1 MKRTLRIWDLPT
13 RLFHWFLVI
22 CIAGAVICVNIGGN
36 LMQWHAYFGYA
47 ALSLVLFRVLWGF
60 IGAVHSRFA
69 TFVPNSQ
76 RLIAFL
82 SGKVGSGLGHNPLG
96 SLSVIAL
103 LLAVGIQAS
112 TGLFTDDDIAF
123 QGPLAKYVPNAT
135 VSLLSSIHEL
145 NSNILFGL
153 IGLHLV
159 AIAYYQWVKRE
170 SILMPMIQ
178 GDKEVDVERVGNGLA
193 ASVLIASKDGALQ
206 RLTALVSLCVIAL
219 LLLYALG
226 IISF

>member
-13 RLFHWFLVI
+13 RLFHWLLVV
-22 CIAGAVICVNIGGN
+22 CIAGAVICVNIGGYW
-36 LMQWHAYFGYA
+36 MQWHAYCGYA

-60 IGAVHSRFA
+60 IGAVHSRFT
-69 TFVPNSQ
+69 TFVPSPQ

-82 SGKVGSGLGHNPLG
+82 SGKEGSGLGHNPLG
-96 SLSVIAL
+96 SLSVLAL
-103 LLAVGIQAS
+103 LLVVGIQAS

-123 QGPLAKYVPNAT
+123 QGPLAKHVPNAT
-135 VSLLSSIHEL
+135 VSLLSSIHAL

-153 IGLHLV
+153 IGLHLL

-170 SILMPMIQ
+170 PILMPMIQ
-178 GDKEVDVERVGNGLA
+178 GDKAIDLEREGRGLPPKE
-193 ASVLIASKDGALQ
+193 LIASRDGVLQ
-206 RLTALVSLCVIAL
+206 RLTALVSLGVIAL

>member
-1 MKRTLRIWDLPT
+1 MKKTLRIWDLPT
-13 RLFHWFLVI
+13 RLFHWLLVV

-47 ALSLVLFRVLWGF
+47 VLSLILFRVLWGF
-60 IGAVHSRFA
+60 IGAVHSRFT
-69 TFVPNSQ
+69 TFVPSPQ

-82 SGKVGSGLGHNPLG
+82 SGKAGSGLGHNPLG

-103 LLAVGIQAS
+103 LLVVGIQAG

-135 VSLLSSIHEL
+135 VSLLGSVHAL

-153 IGLHLV
+153 IGLHLL

-170 SILMPMIQ
+170 SIVLPMIQ
-178 GDKEVDVERVGNGLA
+178 GDKEVDVEQDGNGLP
-193 ASVLIASKDGALQ
+193 ASVLIASKDGARQ
-206 RLTALVSLCVIAL
+206 RLTAFVSLCAIAF

>member
-13 RLFHWFLVI
+13 RLFHWLLVV
-22 CIAGAVICVNIGGN
+22 CIVGAVICVNIGGN

-60 IGAVHSRFA
+60 IGAVHSRFT
-69 TFVPNSQ
+69 TFVPGPQ

-82 SGKVGSGLGHNPLG
+82 RGKEGSGLGHNPLG

-103 LLAVGIQAS
+103 LLVVGIQAS

-123 QGPLAKYVPNAT
+123 QGPLAKHVSNAT
-135 VSLLSSIHEL
+135 VSLLSSIHAL

-178 GDKEVDVERVGNGLA
+178 GDKEVDVERDGNGLP
-193 ASVLIASKDGALQ
+193 ASALTDSKDGASQ
-206 RLTALVSLCVIAL
+206 RLIALVMLCVIAL

>member
-13 RLFHWFLVI
+13 RLFHWLLVV
-22 CIAGAVICVNIGGN
+22 CIVGAVICVNIGGN

-60 IGAVHSRFA
+60 IGAVHSRFT
-69 TFVPNSQ
+69 TFVPSPQ

-82 SGKVGSGLGHNPLG
+82 SGKEGSGLGHNPLG

-103 LLAVGIQAS
+103 LLVVGIQAS

-123 QGPLAKYVPNAT
+123 QGPLAKHVSNAT
-135 VSLLSSIHEL
+135 VSLLSSIHAL

-153 IGLHLV
+153 IGLHLL

-170 SILMPMIQ
+170 SILRPMIQ
-178 GDKEVDVERVGNGLA
+178 GDKEVDVERDGNGLP
-193 ASVLIASKDGALQ
+193 ASALIASSDSASQ
-206 RLTALVSLCVIAL
+206 RLIALVSLCAIAL
-219 LLLYALG
+219 LLLYVLG

>member
-1 MKRTLRIWDLPT
+1 
-13 RLFHWFLVI
+13 
-22 CIAGAVICVNIGGN
+22 VICVNIGGN

-60 IGAVHSRFA
+60 IGAVHSRFI
-69 TFVPNSQ
+69 TFVPSPQ
-76 RLIAFL
+76 RLFAFL
-82 SGKVGSGLGHNPLG
+82 SGKEGSGLGHNPLG

-103 LLAVGIQAS
+103 LLVVGIQAS

-123 QGPLAKYVPNAT
+123 QGPLTKYVSNAT
-135 VSLLSSIHEL
+135 VSLLGSIHAL

-153 IGLHLV
+153 IGLHLL

-170 SILMPMIQ
+170 SIVFPMIQ
-178 GDKEVDVERVGNGLA
+178 GDKEVDVEHDGNGLP

-206 RLTALVSLCVIAL
+206 RLTAFVSLCAIAL

-226 IISF
+226 VISF

>member
-13 RLFHWFLVI
+13 RLFHWFLVV

-60 IGAVHSRFA
+60 IGAVHSRFT
-69 TFVPNSQ
+69 TFVPSPQ

-82 SGKVGSGLGHNPLG
+82 SGKEGSGLGHNPLG

-103 LLAVGIQAS
+103 LLVVGIQAS

-135 VSLLSSIHEL
+135 VSLLSSIHAL

-153 IGLHLV
+153 IGLHLL

-178 GDKEVDVERVGNGLA
+178 GDKEVEVERVGNGLPA
-193 ASVLIASKDGALQ
+193 KALVASNDGALQ
-206 RLTALVSLCVIAL
+206 RLTALVSLCAIAL
-219 LLLYALG
+219 LLLYSLG
-226 IISF
+226 VISF

>member
-1 MKRTLRIWDLPT
+1 MKKTLRIWDLPT
-13 RLFHWFLVI
+13 RLFHWLLVV
-22 CIAGAVICVNIGGN
+22 CIAGAVICVNIGGYW
-36 LMQWHAYFGYA
+36 MQWHAYCGYA
-47 ALSLVLFRVLWGF
+47 ALSLILFRVLWGF
-60 IGAVHSRFA
+60 IGAVHSRFT
-69 TFVPNSQ
+69 TFVPSPQ

-82 SGKVGSGLGHNPLG
+82 RRKEGSGLGHNPLG

-103 LLAVGIQAS
+103 LLVVGIQAS

-123 QGPLAKYVPNAT
+123 QGPLAKYVSNAT
-135 VSLLSSIHEL
+135 VSLLSSIHAL

-159 AIAYYQWVKRE
+159 AIGYYQWVKRA
-170 SILMPMIQ
+170 SIVMPMIQ
-178 GDKEVDVERVGNGLA
+178 GDKEVDVERDGSGLP
-193 ASVLIASKDGALQ
+193 ASALHASKDGVPQ

>member
-13 RLFHWFLVI
+13 RLFHWFLVM
-22 CIAGAVICVNIGGN
+22 CIAGAVICVNIGGYW
-36 LMQWHAYFGYA
+36 MQWHAYCGYA

-60 IGAVHSRFA
+60 IGAVHSRFT
-69 TFVPNSQ
+69 TFVPSPH

-82 SGKVGSGLGHNPLG
+82 RGKEGSGLGHNPLG

-103 LLAVGIQAS
+103 LLVVGIQAS

-123 QGPLAKYVPNAT
+123 QGPLAKYVSNAT
-135 VSLLSSIHEL
+135 VSLLSSIHAL

-153 IGLHLV
+153 IALHLL
-159 AIAYYQWVKRE
+159 AIAYHQWVKRE

-178 GDKEVDVERVGNGLA
+178 GDKAIDIEREGRGLPPKE
-193 ASVLIASKDGALQ
+193 LIASKDGALQ
-206 RLTALVSLCVIAL
+206 RLTALVSLGAIAL

-226 IISF
+226 VISF

>member
-13 RLFHWFLVI
+13 RLFHWLLVV

-60 IGAVHSRFA
+60 IGAVHSRFT
-69 TFVPNSQ
+69 TFVPSPR

-82 SGKVGSGLGHNPLG
+82 SGKQGGGLGHSPLG

-103 LLAVGIQAS
+103 LLVVGIQAS

-135 VSLLSSIHEL
+135 VSLFGSIHAF

-153 IGLHLV
+153 IGLHLL
-159 AIAYYQWVKRE
+159 AIGYHQWVKRE
-170 SILMPMIQ
+170 SLILPMIQ
-178 GDKEVDVERVGNGLA
+178 GDKELDVERDGKGLP
-193 ASVLIASKDGALQ
+193 ASALLASKDGMPQ
-206 RLTALVSLCVIAL
+206 RLTAFVSLCAIAV
-219 LLLYALG
+219 LLLYFLG

>member
-13 RLFHWFLVI
+13 RLFHWLLVI

-60 IGAVHSRFA
+60 IGAVHSRFV
-69 TFVPNSQ
+69 TFVPSPQ

-82 SGKVGSGLGHNPLG
+82 SGKQGGGLGHSPLG

-103 LLAVGIQAS
+103 LLVVGIQAS

-135 VSLLSSIHEL
+135 VSLLSSIHAL

-153 IGLHLV
+153 IGLHLL
-159 AIAYYQWVKRE
+159 AIGYYQWVKRA
-170 SILMPMIQ
+170 SIVMPMIQ
-178 GDKEVDVERVGNGLA
+178 GDKEVDLERDGSGLPA
-193 ASVLIASKDGALQ
+193 FALHASKDGAPQ
-206 RLTALVSLCVIAL
+206 RLTALVSLCAIAV

>member
-13 RLFHWFLVI
+13 RLFQWLLVV

-60 IGAVHSRFA
+60 IGAVHSRFV
-69 TFVPNSQ
+69 TFVPSPQ

-82 SGKVGSGLGHNPLG
+82 SGKQGGGLGHSPLG

-103 LLAVGIQAS
+103 LLVVGIQAS

-135 VSLLSSIHEL
+135 VSLLSSIHAL

-153 IGLHLV
+153 IGLHLL
-159 AIAYYQWVKRE
+159 AIGYYQWVKRA
-170 SILMPMIQ
+170 SIVMPMIQ
-178 GDKEVDVERVGNGLA
+178 GDKEVDLERDCSGLPA
-193 ASVLIASKDGALQ
+193 FALHASKDGAPQ
-206 RLTALVSLCVIAL
+206 RLTALVSLCAIAV

>member
-13 RLFHWFLVI
+13 RLFHWLLVVS
-22 CIAGAVICVNIGGN
+22 IAGAVICVNIGGN

-60 IGAVHSRFA
+60 IGAVHSRFT
-69 TFVPNSQ
+69 TFVPSPQ

-82 SGKVGSGLGHNPLG
+82 GGKEGSGLGHDPLG

-103 LLAVGIQAS
+103 LLVVGIQAS

-135 VSLLSSIHEL
+135 VSLLSSIHAL

-153 IGLHLV
+153 IGLHLM

-170 SILMPMIQ
+170 SIVLPMIQ
-178 GDKEVDVERVGNGLA
+178 GDKKVDVERVGNGLP

-206 RLTALVSLCVIAL
+206 RLTALVSLCAIAV

>member
-1 MKRTLRIWDLPT
+1 
-13 RLFHWFLVI
+13 
-22 CIAGAVICVNIGGN
+22 
-36 LMQWHAYFGYA
+36 MQWHAYFGYA

-60 IGAVHSRFA
+60 IGAVHSRFI
-69 TFVPNSQ
+69 TFVPSPQ
-76 RLIAFL
+76 RLFAFL
-82 SGKVGSGLGHNPLG
+82 SGKEGSGLGHNPLG

-103 LLAVGIQAS
+103 LLVVGIQAS

-123 QGPLAKYVPNAT
+123 QGPLTKYVSNAT
-135 VSLLSSIHEL
+135 VSLLGSIHAL

-153 IGLHLV
+153 IGLHLL

-170 SILMPMIQ
+170 SIVFPMIQ
-178 GDKEVDVERVGNGLA
+178 GDKEVDVEHDGNGLP

-206 RLTALVSLCVIAL
+206 RLTAFVSLCAIAL

-226 IISF
+226 VISF

>member
-13 RLFHWFLVI
+13 RLFHWLLVV

-60 IGAVHSRFA
+60 IGAVHSRFV
-69 TFVPNSQ
+69 TFVPSPQ

-82 SGKVGSGLGHNPLG
+82 SGKQGGGLGHSPLG
-96 SLSVIAL
+96 SLSIIAL
-103 LLAVGIQAS
+103 LLVVGIQAS

-135 VSLLSSIHEL
+135 VSLLSSIHAL

-153 IGLHLV
+153 IGLHLL
-159 AIAYYQWVKRE
+159 AIGYYQWVKRA
-170 SILMPMIQ
+170 SIVMPMIQ
-178 GDKEVDVERVGNGLA
+178 GDKEVDLERDGSGLPA
-193 ASVLIASKDGALQ
+193 FALHASKDGAPQ
-206 RLTALVSLCVIAL
+206 RLTALVSLCAIAV

>member
-13 RLFHWFLVI
+13 RLFHWLLVV
-22 CIAGAVICVNIGGN
+22 CIVGAVICVNIGGN

-60 IGAVHSRFA
+60 IGAVHSRFT
-69 TFVPNSQ
+69 TFVPGPQ

-82 SGKVGSGLGHNPLG
+82 RGREGSGLGHNPLG

-103 LLAVGIQAS
+103 LLVVGIQAS

-123 QGPLAKYVPNAT
+123 QGPLAKHVSNAT
-135 VSLLSSIHEL
+135 VSLLSSIHAL
-145 NSNILFGL
+145 NSNILFGF
-153 IGLHLV
+153 IGMHLV
-159 AIAYYQWVKRE
+159 AIAYYQWVKRV

-178 GDKEVDVERVGNGLA
+178 GDKEVDVERDGNGLP
-193 ASVLIASKDGALQ
+193 ASALTASKDGASQ
-206 RLTALVSLCVIAL
+206 RLFALVMLCAIAL

>member
-13 RLFHWFLVI
+13 RLFHWLLVI
-22 CIAGAVICVNIGGN
+22 CITGAVICVNIGGN

-60 IGAVHSRFA
+60 IGAVHSRFT
-69 TFVPNSQ
+69 TFVPSPQ

-82 SGKVGSGLGHNPLG
+82 GGKEGSGLGHNPLG

-103 LLAVGIQAS
+103 LLVVGIQAS

-135 VSLLSSIHEL
+135 VSLLSSIHAL

-153 IGLHLV
+153 IGLHLL
-159 AIAYYQWVKRE
+159 AITYYQWVKRE
-170 SILMPMIQ
+170 SIVLPMIQ
-178 GDKEVDVERVGNGLA
+178 GDKKVDVEHVGNGLP

-206 RLTALVSLCVIAL
+206 RLTALVSLCAIAV

>member
-13 RLFHWFLVI
+13 RLFHWLLVI
-22 CIAGAVICVNIGGN
+22 CIAGAVICVNIGGYW
-36 LMQWHAYFGYA
+36 MQWHAYCGYA
-47 ALSLVLFRVLWGF
+47 ALSLILFRVLWGF
-60 IGAVHSRFA
+60 IGAVHSRFT
-69 TFVPNSQ
+69 TFVPSPQ

-82 SGKVGSGLGHNPLG
+82 SGRQGSGLGHNPLG

-103 LLAVGIQAS
+103 LLVVGIQAS

-135 VSLLSSIHEL
+135 VSLLGSIHAL

-153 IGLHLV
+153 IGLHLL
-159 AIAYYQWVKRE
+159 AIAYYQWIKRE

-178 GDKEVDVERVGNGLA
+178 GDKDVDVERDSNGLPA
-193 ASVLIASKDGALQ
+193 TALIASKDGALQ
-206 RLTALVSLCVIAL
+206 RLTALVSLCAIAL
-219 LLLYALG
+219 LLLYSLG
-226 IISF
+226 VISF

>member
-13 RLFHWFLVI
+13 RLFHWLLVV
-22 CIAGAVICVNIGGN
+22 CIAGAVICVNIGGHW
-36 LMQWHAYFGYA
+36 MQWHAYCGYA
-47 ALSLVLFRVLWGF
+47 VLSLVLFRVLWGF
-60 IGAVHSRFA
+60 IGAVHSRFV
-69 TFVPNSQ
+69 TFVPSPQ

-82 SGKVGSGLGHNPLG
+82 MGKQGGGLGHSPLG

-103 LLAVGIQAS
+103 LLVVGIQAS

-135 VSLLSSIHEL
+135 VSLLSSIHAL

-153 IGLHLV
+153 IGLHLL

-178 GDKEVDVERVGNGLA
+178 GDKAIDLEHEGRGLPPKE
-193 ASVLIASKDGALQ
+193 LIASKDGALQ
-206 RLTALVSLCVIAL
+206 RLTALASLSAIAL
-219 LLLYALG
+219 VLLYALG

>member
-13 RLFHWFLVI
+13 RLFHWLLVV
-22 CIAGAVICVNIGGN
+22 CIVGAVICVNIGGN

-60 IGAVHSRFA
+60 IGAVHSRFT
-69 TFVPNSQ
+69 TFIPSPQ

-82 SGKVGSGLGHNPLG
+82 SGKQGGGLGHSPLG

-103 LLAVGIQAS
+103 LLVVGIQAS

-135 VSLLSSIHEL
+135 VSLLSSIHAL

-153 IGLHLV
+153 IGLHLL
-159 AIAYYQWVKRE
+159 AIAYYQWVKRAP
-170 SILMPMIQ
+170 IVMPMIQ
-178 GDKEVDVERVGNGLA
+178 GDKEVDVERDGNGLPA
-193 ASVLIASKDGALQ
+193 IALIASKDGALQ
-206 RLTALVSLCVIAL
+206 RLTALVSLCAITL

>member
-1 MKRTLRIWDLPT
+1 MKKTLRIWDLPT
-13 RLFHWFLVI
+13 RLFHWLLVA
-22 CIAGAVICVNIGGN
+22 CITGAVIFVNIGGN
-36 LMQWHAYFGYA
+36 WMHWHAYCGYA

-60 IGAVHSRFA
+60 IGAVHSRFI
-69 TFVPNSQ
+69 TFVPSPK

-82 SGKVGSGLGHNPLG
+82 GGKVGSGLGHNPLG

-103 LLAVGIQAS
+103 LLVVGIQAS

-135 VSLLSSIHEL
+135 VSLFSSIHAL

-153 IGLHLV
+153 IALHLL
-159 AIAYYQWVKRE
+159 AIGYHQWVKRE
-170 SILMPMIQ
+170 SLILPMIQ
-178 GDKEVDVERVGNGLA
+178 GDKEVDVERDGKGLP
-193 ASVLIASKDGALQ
+193 ASALLASKDGAFQ
-206 RLTALVSLCVIAL
+206 RLTAFGLLCAIAV
-219 LLLYALG
+219 LLLYFLG

>member
-13 RLFHWFLVI
+13 RLFHWLLVV
-22 CIAGAVICVNIGGN
+22 CIAGAVIFVNIGGYW
-36 LMQWHAYFGYA
+36 MQWHAYCGYG

-60 IGAVHSRFA
+60 IGALHSRFT
-69 TFVPNSQ
+69 TFVPSPQ

-82 SGKVGSGLGHNPLG
+82 RGKEGSGLGHNPLG
-96 SLSVIAL
+96 SLSVVAL
-103 LLAVGIQAS
+103 LLVVGIQAS
-112 TGLFTDDDIAF
+112 TGLFTDDSIAF

-135 VSLLSSIHEL
+135 VSLLSSIHAL

-153 IGLHLV
+153 IGLHLL
-159 AIAYYQWVKRE
+159 AIAYHQWVKRE
-170 SILMPMIQ
+170 SILIPMIQ
-178 GDKEVDVERVGNGLA
+178 GDKTIDLNEEGRGLP
-193 ASVLIASKDGALQ
+193 LKELHASKDGALQ
-206 RLTALVSLCVIAL
+206 RITALVSLCAIAL

>member
-13 RLFHWFLVI
+13 RLFHWLLVV

-60 IGAVHSRFA
+60 IGAVHSRFV
-69 TFVPNSQ
+69 TFVPSPQ

-82 SGKVGSGLGHNPLG
+82 SGKQGGGLGHSPLG

-103 LLAVGIQAS
+103 LLVVGIQAS

-135 VSLLSSIHEL
+135 VSLLSSIHAL

-153 IGLHLV
+153 IGLHLL
-159 AIAYYQWVKRE
+159 AIAYYQWVKRA
-170 SILMPMIQ
+170 SIVMPMIQ
-178 GDKEVDVERVGNGLA
+178 GDKEVDMERDGSGLPA
-193 ASVLIASKDGALQ
+193 FALHASKDGTPQ
-206 RLTALVSLCVIAL
+206 RLTALVSLCAIAV

>member
-13 RLFHWFLVI
+13 RLFHWLLVI
-22 CIAGAVICVNIGGN
+22 CIAGAVICVNIGGYW
-36 LMQWHAYFGYA
+36 MQWHAYCGYA

-60 IGAVHSRFA
+60 IGALHSRFI
-69 TFVPNSQ
+69 TFVPSPA

-82 SGKVGSGLGHNPLG
+82 TGKEGGGLGHSPLG

-103 LLAVGIQAS
+103 LLVVGIQAS

-123 QGPLAKYVPNAT
+123 QGPLAKYVSNAT
-135 VSLLSSIHEL
+135 VSLLSSIHAL

-153 IGLHLV
+153 IGLHLL
-159 AIAYYQWVKRE
+159 AIAYYQWVKRV
-170 SILMPMIQ
+170 SIVMPMIQ
-178 GDKEVDVERVGNGLA
+178 GDKEVDVERDGSGLP
-193 ASVLIASKDGALQ
+193 ASALHASKDGTPQ

-219 LLLYALG
+219 VLLYALG

>member
-13 RLFHWFLVI
+13 RLFHWLLVV
-22 CIAGAVICVNIGGN
+22 CIVGAVICVNIGGN

-60 IGAVHSRFA
+60 IGAVHSRFT
-69 TFVPNSQ
+69 TFVPTPQ

-82 SGKVGSGLGHNPLG
+82 SGKEGSGLGHNPLG

-103 LLAVGIQAS
+103 LLLVGIQAS

-123 QGPLAKYVPNAT
+123 QGPLAKHVSNAT
-135 VSLLSSIHEL
+135 VSLLGSIHAL

-153 IGLHLV
+153 IGLHLL

-170 SILMPMIQ
+170 SILRPMIQ
-178 GDKEVDVERVGNGLA
+178 GDKEVDVERDGNGLP
-193 ASVLIASKDGALQ
+193 ASALIASSDSASQ
-206 RLTALVSLCVIAL
+206 RLIALVSLCAIAL
-219 LLLYALG
+219 LLLYVLG

>member
-1 MKRTLRIWDLPT
+1 MKITLRIWDLPT
-13 RLFHWFLVI
+13 RIFHWILVI
-22 CIAGAVICVNIGGN
+22 CITGAVICVNIGGN

-60 IGAVHSRFA
+60 IGAVHSRFT
-69 TFVPNSQ
+69 TFVPSPQ

-82 SGKVGSGLGHNPLG
+82 SGKEGSGLGHNPLG

-103 LLAVGIQAS
+103 LLVVGIQAS

-123 QGPLAKYVPNAT
+123 QGPLAKYVSNAT
-135 VSLLSSIHEL
+135 VSLLSSIHAL

-170 SILMPMIQ
+170 SILMPMIH
-178 GDKEVDVERVGNGLA
+178 GDKQVNVERDGNGVP

-206 RLTALVSLCVIAL
+206 RLTAFVSLCAIAL

>member
-13 RLFHWFLVI
+13 RLFHWLLVV

-60 IGAVHSRFA
+60 IGAVHSRFI
-69 TFVPNSQ
+69 TFVPSPQ

-82 SGKVGSGLGHNPLG
+82 SGKQGGGLGHSPLG

-103 LLAVGIQAS
+103 LLVVGIQAS

-123 QGPLAKYVPNAT
+123 QGPLAKYVSNAT
-135 VSLLSSIHEL
+135 VSLLSSIHAL

-153 IGLHLV
+153 IGLHLL
-159 AIAYYQWVKRE
+159 AIGYYQWVKRA
-170 SILMPMIQ
+170 SIVMPMIQ
-178 GDKEVDVERVGNGLA
+178 GDKEVDLERDGSGLPA
-193 ASVLIASKDGALQ
+193 FALHASKDGAPQ
-206 RLTALVSLCVIAL
+206 RLTALVSLCAIAV

>member
-13 RLFHWFLVI
+13 RLFHWLLVV

-60 IGAVHSRFA
+60 IGAVHSRFI
-69 TFVPNSQ
+69 TFVPSPQ
-76 RLIAFL
+76 RLFAFL
-82 SGKVGSGLGHNPLG
+82 SGKEGSGLGHNPLG

-103 LLAVGIQAS
+103 LLVVGIQAS

-123 QGPLAKYVPNAT
+123 QGPLAKYVSNAT
-135 VSLLSSIHEL
+135 VSLLGSIHAL

-153 IGLHLV
+153 IGLHLL

-170 SILMPMIQ
+170 SIVLPMIQ
-178 GDKEVDVERVGNGLA
+178 GDKEVDVEHDGNGLP
-193 ASVLIASKDGALQ
+193 ASILIASKDGALQ
-206 RLTALVSLCVIAL
+206 RLTAFVSLCAIAL

-226 IISF
+226 VISF